1 MPQLNPKMLLAAAA
15 LATALPSFVFAQSA
29 PLTAAQTKRG
39 HPADHLPAHI
49 TRLTWLGERPDWR
62 HDGKRFAFVSKVFG
76 DVYEYELATGRIY
89 SLSDHFLH
97 YGFTRV
103 QYLRNGDLLLVGPGS
118 SFDRTSKEDRKRAR
132 HEIGLMQVL
141 KKPFDQPPVS
151 LGIEVDEGPAV
162 SRKGMRIAWTHDK
175 QDKISVGDLVYENGV
190 PKLVNTR
197 LVLDAAQFPQ
207 PVRMIETQSFIP
219 PDDRVITISAYQ
231 LNQSN
236 NTDTFRLDLETGAL
250 KNLTSSPNFY
260 DEPEGIFPDG
270 KFTTVEHG
278 SSLKSPWP
286 LIDIY
291 KLALDGS
298 GKLQRLTHFNDFPG
312 WKASQ
317 SGVSDDGQKMLFQ
330 IGKAGDEAGQ
340 GYGVF
345 MLDLTKVPVE
355 P

>member
-1 MPQLNPKMLLAAAA
+1 MRHLNSKIFLAAAA
-15 LATALPSFVFAQSA
+15 LTTAFPSFSIAQAA
-29 PLTAAQTKRG
+29 PLAATQTKSG
-39 HPADHLPAHI
+39 HPADHLPPHI

-103 QYLRNGDLLLVGPGS
+103 QYLSNGDLLLVGPGS

-132 HEIGLMQVL
+132 HEICVMQVL
-141 KKPFDQPPVS
+141 RRPFDQPPVS
-151 LGIEVDEGPAV
+151 LGVEVDEGPAV
-162 SRKGMRIAWTHDK
+162 ARHQLRIAWTHGA

-190 PKLVNTR
+190 PKLANMR
-197 LVLDAAQFPQ
+197 LVLDAANFPQ

-219 PDDRVITISAYQ
+219 PDDRAITMSAYQ
-231 LNQSN
+231 LNHSN

-250 KNLTSSPNFY
+250 QNLTNSPDFY

-278 SSLKSPWP
+278 SSLKSAWP
-286 LIDIY
+286 LIDIF

-317 SGVSDDGQKMLFQ
+317 SVVSDDGQKMLFQ

-345 MLDLTKVPVE
+345 MLDLTQVPTT